1 MMNTLKINRMND
13 FYFKYLLGSEQRKH
27 LTIQF
32 LNDVLYE
39 NEEMQ
44 INIEVQVLR
53 HSTGLYIFNCM
64 KFLIHDESYRLL
76 RACRPVENRIRSLLM
91 TESSGV

>member
-1 MMNTLKINRMND
+1 MNTLRINRMND

-39 NEEMQ
+39 KKETQIDIEMQ
-44 INIEVQVLR
+44 VL
-53 HSTGLYIFNCM
+53 GILWVYMFFNCT
-64 KFLIHDESYRLL
+64 KSLIPDK
-76 RACRPVENRIRSLLM
+76 
-91 TESSGV
+91 